1 MGAMVAAVLL
11 SSRALSPMAQ
21 VANLFGRLNH
31 ARTAYKKIDQLMNLI
46 SDTGAGSQGIK
57 AESLGNLEFKGLS
70 FTYLESSMPT
80 INQLTTQIQE
90 GEKVAIMGK
99 NGSGK
104 TTLIKLIAGI
114 YTPSQGALTFNH
126 LATDQIDHKTFRRK
140 LAVVLQ
146 DFQLFSGSIR
156 DNIVMGR
163 EWINDEA
170 IQSSIKLSG
179 LNDFLHTIPGGLEF
193 ALSDKGKSLS
203 KGQMQSIALARAM
216 AGNPEVLL
224 LDESTASLDMNA
236 ERALIE
242 SLNTEMA
249 KTLIIVTH
257 RIPMLEL
264 VDRIIVLS
272 QGSIVLDGKKDD
284 VLTKLRQKND

>member
-1 MGAMVAAVLL
+1 
-11 SSRALSPMAQ
+11 
-21 VANLFGRLNH
+21 
-31 ARTAYKKIDQLMNLI
+31 
-46 SDTGAGSQGIK
+46 
-57 AESLGNLEFKGLS
+57 
-70 FTYLESSMPT
+70 
-80 INQLTTQIQE
+80 
-90 GEKVAIMGK
+90 
-99 NGSGK
+99 
-104 TTLIKLIAGI
+104 
-114 YTPSQGALTFNH
+114 
-126 LATDQIDHKTFRRK
+126 
-140 LAVVLQ
+140 
-146 DFQLFSGSIR
+146 
-156 DNIVMGR
+156 MGR

>member
-1 MGAMVAAVLL
+1 
-11 SSRALSPMAQ
+11 
-21 VANLFGRLNH
+21 
-31 ARTAYKKIDQLMNLI
+31 MNLI
-46 SDTGAGSQGIK
+46 SDQGVDNKGIK
-57 AESLGNLEFKGLS
+57 AESLGNLEFKGLG
-70 FTYLESSMPT
+70 FTYLESSTPT
-80 INQLTTQIQE
+80 INQLTTQIKE

-104 TTLIKLIAGI
+104 TTLIKLISGI

-126 LATDQIDHKTFRRK
+126 LPPDQIDHKTFRRK

-146 DFQLFSGSIR
+146 DFKLFSGSIR
-156 DNIVMGR
+156 NNIVMGR

-179 LNDFLHTIPGGLEF
+179 LNDFLHTIPGGLEHI
-193 ALSDKGKSLS
+193 LSDNGKSLS

-216 AGNPEVLL
+216 AGHPEILL
-224 LDESTASLDMNA
+224 LDESSASLDMNA
-236 ERALIE
+236 EKALIE
-242 SLNTEMA
+242 SLNNEMF

-264 VDRIIVLS
+264 VDRIIVMS

-284 VLTKLRQKND
+284 VLKKLRQNND

>member
-46 SDTGAGSQGIK
+46 SDQGAGNKGIK
-57 AESLGNLEFKGLS
+57 VDSLGNLEFKGLS

-104 TTLIKLIAGI
+104 TTLIKLISGI

-126 LATDQIDHKTFRRK
+126 LAADQIDQKTFRRK

-163 EWINDEA
+163 EWIKDEA

-179 LNDFLHTIPGGLEF
+179 LNDFLHTIPGGLEYI
-193 ALSDKGKSLS
+193 LSDKGKSLS

-236 ERALIE
+236 EKALIE
-242 SLNTEMA
+242 SLNIEMF
-249 KTLIIVTH
+249 KTLILVTH
-257 RIPMLEL
+257 RIPMLDL

-272 QGSIVLDGKKDD
+272 QGSIVLDGKKDE
-284 VLTKLRQKND
+284 VLRKLRQNND